1 MQLTKK
7 KTTILALALILCT
20 GIASAAVLEYFG
32 RIETTVNV
40 KQAVLLDG
48 QDYTTPIIEPVPDNI
63 FGGDSFWRLHYLQ
76 SQTSVPV
83 NLLLETSYSPS
94 LTDSE
99 IITTYHFANASTAIK
114 GADRLVEL
122 QSSSDAGWD
131 WNVTG
136 LTAHSGSASPTNI
149 YGVTALGLLEAYK
162 LTGNSSYLD
171 AAKKVADAIVAGKSQ
186 RTDGSIRSPDY
197 RFLVE
202 YGLISGDSTYISY
215 ARSKWDSDVANV
227 KYYASPEAM
236 YNHLATTWMDDTGI
250 DVWELSNFGL
260 SAFAVKD
267 TDWANKAADVV
278 ASYSLTI
285 NDSDDYRFVG
295 WGNALRFLCT
305 VNATKYSEKITSLV
319 SLLESKQL
327 SNGSWNSDTQD
338 TAYAIM
344 GLNLAGAIDSAK
356 RGVEWLVTTQQ
367 SNGGWSDGSEY
378 SEVDSEAIQAL
389 PITLTQVTLLP
400 YEHLNFYITYEFA
413 VNIYPY
419 TYTITT
425 TVKPAP

>member
-1 MQLTKK
+1 MKMALV
-7 KTTILALALILCT
+7 ALALILCV
-20 GIASAAVLEYFG
+20 GIVSAAVLIYYG
-32 RIETTVNV
+32 QIITTVNV

-48 QDYTTPIIEPVPDNI
+48 QDYTKMPIKETVPPDLA
-63 FGGDSFWRLHYLQ
+63 GGEYFCRYHWLT

-83 NLLLETSYSPS
+83 NLRFNTTFSPE

-99 IITTYHFANASTAIK
+99 IITTYHFANASTVIK
-114 GADRLVEL
+114 TADRLVAL
-122 QSSSDAGWD
+122 QNSSDAGWD
-131 WNVTG
+131 WIVTNA
-136 LTAHSGSASPTNI
+136 TAHSKSASATNI

-186 RTDGSIRSPDY
+186 RTDGSRSIRSPDY

-202 YGLISGDSTYISY
+202 YGIISGDSTYISY

-227 KYYASPEAM
+227 TYYTSPEAM
-236 YNHLATTWMDDTGI
+236 YNHLATTWMNDTGI

-267 TDWANKAADVV
+267 TTWANKAADVV
-278 ASYSLTI
+278 ASYPLTI
-285 NDSDDYRFVG
+285 NDSDDYRFIG

-305 VNATKYSEKITSLV
+305 VNATKYSANITSLV
-319 SLLESKQL
+319 TTLKNTQL
-327 SNGSWNSDTQD
+327 SDGSWNSDTQD
-338 TAYAIM
+338 TAYVIM
-344 GLNLAGAIDSAK
+344 GLNAAGAIDSAK

-367 SNGGWSDGSEY
+367 SNGGWLAESKEY
-378 SEVDSEAIQAL
+378 SETDSEAIQAL
-389 PITLTQVTLLP
+389 PIALTQVTLLP
-400 YEHLNFYITYEFA
+400 HERLDFYICYNFA
-413 VNIYPY
+413 VNIFPY

>member
-1 MQLTKK
+1 ML
-7 KTTILALALILCT
+7 IVGLAIALLI
-20 GIASAAVLEYFG
+20 GVASAATISYFG
-32 RIETTVNV
+32 QVQMTANV

-48 QDYTTPIIEPVPDNI
+48 RDFSQPITETVNVA
-63 FGGDSFWRLHYLQ
+63 GGDSFWRLHSLQ

-83 NLLLETSYSPS
+83 NLLLETSYSPP

-114 GADRLVEL
+114 AADRLVAL
-122 QSSSDAGWD
+122 QSSSSSDAGWD

-136 LTAHSGSASPTNI
+136 LTAHSGSASATNI

-186 RTDGSIRSPDY
+186 RADGSIRSPDY

-202 YGLISGDSTYISY
+202 YGIISGDSTYISY
-215 ARSKWDSDVANV
+215 ARSKWYSDCANV
-227 KYYASPEAM
+227 AYYASPEAM
-236 YNHLATTWMDDTGI
+236 YNHLATTWVDDTGI

-267 TDWANKAADVV
+267 MNWTNEAADVV

-285 NDSDDYRFVG
+285 NGSDECRFVG

-305 VNATKYSEKITSLV
+305 VNATKYSTEIASLV

-327 SNGSWNSDTQD
+327 SNGSWKSANGDTQD

-344 GLNLAGAIDSAK
+344 GLNAAGAIDSAK

-367 SNGGWSDGSEY
+367 SNGGWIVSDGSEY

-400 YEHLNFYITYEFA
+400 YEHLNFYICYKFA

-425 TVKPAP
+425 AVKPAP

>member
-1 MQLTKK
+1 MQRKK
-7 KTTILALALILCT
+7 MLITGLAIALLIGVVGAWTI
-20 GIASAAVLEYFG
+20 SYFG
-32 RIETTVNV
+32 QIQMKANV

-48 QDYTTPIIEPVPDNI
+48 RDFSQPITETVNVT
-63 FGGDSFWRLHYLQ
+63 GGESFWRLHYLQ

-114 GADRLVEL
+114 AADRLVAL

-202 YGLISGDSTYISY
+202 YGIISGDSTYISY
-215 ARSKWDSDVANV
+215 ARSKWDSDCANV
-227 KYYASPEAM
+227 AYYASPEAM
-236 YNHLATTWMDDTGI
+236 YNHLATTWVNDTGI

-267 TDWANKAADVV
+267 TDWANKAADIV

-285 NDSDDYRFVG
+285 NNSDDYRFVG

-305 VNATKYSEKITSLV
+305 VNATKYSTKIASLV

-344 GLNLAGAIDSAK
+344 GLNAAGAIDSAK

-367 SNGGWSDGSEY
+367 SNGGWIVSNGSEY

-400 YEHLNFYITYEFA
+400 YEHLNFYICYKFA

-419 TYTITT
+419 IYTITT
-425 TVKPAP
+425 AVKPAS

>member
-1 MQLTKK
+1 MQRKK
-7 KTTILALALILCT
+7 MLIAVLAVALLV
-20 GIASAAVLEYFG
+20 GVASAAVIQYFG
-32 RIETTVNV
+32 QIQMTANVRQAILLDGTDFSHPITETVNV
-40 KQAVLLDG
+40 
-48 QDYTTPIIEPVPDNI
+48 T
-63 FGGDSFWRLHYLQ
+63 GGDSFWRLHYLQ

-94 LTDSE
+94 LTDNE
-99 IITTYHFANASTAIK
+99 IITTYHFANASTVGK
-114 GADRLVEL
+114 TADRLVAL

-149 YGVTALGLLEAYK
+149 YGITALGLLEAYK

-186 RTDGSIRSPDY
+186 RPDGSIRSPDY

-202 YGLISGDSTYISY
+202 YGIISGDSTYISY
-215 ARSKWDSDVANV
+215 ARSKWYSDCANV
-227 KYYASPEAM
+227 AYYASPGAM
-236 YNHLATTWMDDTGI
+236 YNHLATTWMNDTGI

-278 ASYSLTI
+278 ASLTI
-285 NDSDDYRFVG
+285 NDSDEYRFVG

-305 VNATKYSEKITSLV
+305 VNATKYSANITSLV
-319 SLLESKQL
+319 TTLNNTQL
-327 SNGSWNSDTQD
+327 SDGSWNSDTQD
-338 TAYAIM
+338 TAYVIM
-344 GLNLAGAIDSAK
+344 GLNAAGAIDSAK

-367 SNGGWSDGSEY
+367 SNGGWISDGSEC

-389 PITLTQVTLLP
+389 PIALTQVTLLP

-413 VNIYPY
+413 VDIYPY